1 MLCANI
7 LARMQELFVRS
18 DGTLLEHHK
27 VEQIQPGS
35 PVKVVTSKG
44 VLNALQVVITAGMC
58 VCDSFLYML
67 CVCDVY
73 VCWRRLFR
81 GYMCCV

>member
-1 MLCANI
+1 
-7 LARMQELFVRS
+7 MQELFVRS
-18 DGTLLEHHK
+18 GGTLLEHHK

-58 VCDSFLYML
+58 VCVIVYMSVGGDCSEGT
-67 CVCDVY
+67 CVA
-73 VCWRRLFR
+73 
-81 GYMCCV
+81 CVVVNTHQWITSEASR

>member
-1 MLCANI
+1 
-7 LARMQELFVRS
+7 MQELFVRS
-18 DGTLLEHHK
+18 GGTFLEHHK

-58 VCDSFLYML
+58 VCD
-67 CVCDVY
+67 CVY

-81 GYMCCV
+81 GYMCCVCCSEYPPVDNK